1 MRHHLSQYSAYN
13 KALSNGVRHPRVI
26 VDLILALAVLVAVLV
41 PIAQVVAEFHVDQT
55 ERQFSKRYTEVCN
68 VEGNLC
74 VIASGTSKSQP
85 FGRLLPGQ

>member
-1 MRHHLSQYSAYN
+1 MRHHFTSH
-13 KALSNGVRHPRVI
+13 GVRHPRVI
-26 VDLILALAVLVAVLV
+26 FDLILALAAVIAALV
-41 PIAQVVAEFHVDQT
+41 PLLQVVAELHVDQT
-55 ERQFSKRYTEVCN
+55 EQQFARRYTEVCN